1 MNSEAFTYMHALLYL
16 FACLIHVKSCLI
28 ATHAISRASRQTA
41 EEMQD
46 LDALSVFLKL
56 PSTHLVAREG
66 RGWTPQKVKRTG
78 SPLLNTI

>member
-1 MNSEAFTYMHALLYL
+1 MHALLYL

-46 LDALSVFLKL
+46 LDALSVFLNSPQPTLWPAK
-56 PSTHLVAREG
+56 EG
-66 RGWTPQKVKRTG
+66 AGLHRK
-78 SPLLNTI
+78 